1 VGVWGGG
8 SAWHRHSD
16 HLGSSRF
23 ASTQSRT
30 MYSDVAYAPFGEPYA
45 QTGGTDVSFTGVNQD
60 TLSNLYDFPA
70 REFGTQGRWA
80 SPAASPRPILL
91 IPNPGTA
98 SPMC

>member
-8 SAWHRHSD
+8 SARHRHSD

-30 MYSDVAYAPFGEPYA
+30 MYSDVANAPFGEPYA
-45 QTGGTDVSFTGVNQD
+45 QTGSTDVSFTGVNQD

-80 SPAASPRPILL
+80 SPAASPRPIFL